1 MLAADKGHVLD
12 ELEQTV
18 HRFGISVSANGTPA
32 PGAESEIRCTFR
44 LVTVDGAPADPPS
57 FTTVA
62 PKWEP
67 GDTIPLGRR
76 TLARDPSSSSP
87 ASWAQASP

>member
-1 MLAADKGHVLD
+1 M
-12 ELEQTV
+12 T
-18 HRFGISVSANGTPA
+18 
-32 PGAESEIRCTFR
+32 CTFR

-67 GDTIPLGRR
+67 GDMIPLGRT
-76 TLARDPSSSSP
+76 TLRVIGVRDGDVDETTVLVVEDMSG
-87 ASWAQASP
+87 